1 MRWLVMVVIAGAAA
15 LGVKELGDRTQT
27 RPEVVDP
34 ASRAEVTFSVRTHG
48 YLGPTDDAA
57 RTLWEVCRP
66 QLGWRT
72 QVVEAPQVE
81 AGQLSVVVN
90 PAPGRHATLRL
101 RGCIEDATLDR
112 VNGRLVAITPVGT

>member
-1 MRWLVMVVIAGAAA
+1 MIAVGLA
-15 LGVKELGDRTQT
+15 LAVDELGDRTQT

-34 ASRAEVTFSVRTHG
+34 ASRAEVPLAVRTHG
-48 YLGPTDDAA
+48 YLGATDDAA

-72 QVVEAPQVE
+72 QVVEAARVE

-112 VNGRLVAITPVGT
+112 VNGRLVAITPLGT